1 MCGKQDECVCELW
14 CWPEAGWQG
23 GIRSKQPG
31 RIFKAPSLPRGVPP
45 ISLESQRKHGTGTLS
60 LRVLHQPL
68 PGICYNFEY
77 ITLES

>member
-1 MCGKQDECVCELW
+1 MSVCVSY
-14 CWPEAGWQG
+14 GVGQRQG
-23 GIRSKQPG
+23 GRVG

-45 ISLESQRKHGTGTLS
+45 MSPESQRKHGTGTLS

-77 ITLES
+77 ITLESQNFL